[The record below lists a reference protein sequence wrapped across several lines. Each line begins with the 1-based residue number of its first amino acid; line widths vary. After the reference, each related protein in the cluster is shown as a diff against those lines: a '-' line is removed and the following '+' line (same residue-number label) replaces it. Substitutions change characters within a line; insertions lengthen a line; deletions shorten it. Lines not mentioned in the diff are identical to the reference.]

1 MTTESQGWAF
11 QAEGTAHAV
20 TASPGVLILA
30 SPTLK
35 LKLAPPGLLLI
46 GRLGLGTRESH
57 SCPQQVLVPPG
68 QEAQRVICGIDSSVI
83 LTVPGRVLACGSN
96 R

>member
-1 MTTESQGWAF
+1 M
-11 QAEGTAHAV
+11 QAEGTACTHRV
-20 TASPGVLILA
+20 TSSPRRLLIPA

-35 LKLAPPGLLLI
+35 PKLAPSWFLLV

-57 SCPQQVLVPPG
+57 SCPQQVSMPPG
-68 QEAQRVICGIDSSVI
+68 QEAQRVVCGIDSSMI
-83 LTVPGRVLACGSN
+83 LTVPGGALACGSN

>member
-1 MTTESQGWAF
+1 MGISAWETAF
-11 QAEGTAHAV
+11 IHAV
-20 TASPGVLILA
+20 TSSPCVLFILV
-30 SPTLK
+30 SSVLK
-35 LKLAPPGLLLI
+35 LRQAQSWFLLI

-57 SCPQQVLVPPG
+57 SCPQQVPMPPG

-83 LTVPGRVLACGSN
+83 LTVPGQALACGSN